1 MIMGKKNNL
10 LLSTQS
16 IKGELHP
23 SLFNMKDEDTS
34 NVSAQQ
40 FAAIFGKFPS
50 VLTSRF
56 DNGKVNYEEALPFV
70 KSYLEAEGFEIY
82 MQLEDSVFY
91 NKLGPHMLKAKF
103 NDENLDASCYAYS
116 FINMDKQIIITYW
129 HDRAILDCI
138 YHIEDKGALHFL
150 EDFTMQYR
158 NRFVTKE
165 PQVNTIKYLC
175 KRNNDFDTRSMEI
188 NEPVDFNLHQLY
200 NDDFVEVDKNIKS
213 FIEEKCSGLVILHGI
228 QGSGKTTYIRHLINC
243 SEKTFV
249 YLPMEMASYLS
260 DPGLMTYIKQYL
272 QDSVI
277 IIEDCE
283 QLLQDRSSSP
293 YQINAGLSNILNIS
307 DGLLGDSLCLKF
319 ICTFNNDIKS
329 IDKALLRKGRL
340 IEKYQF
346 GKLSKE
352 KTANLILKNYGLE
365 GEYGEMTLAE
375 IFNLKHENH
384 GKNPEKRRVGF

>member
-1 MIMGKKNNL
+1 MKIDQSNFVPAMP
-10 LLSTQS
+10 LSLDQ
-16 IKGELHP
+16 P
-23 SLFNMKDEDTS
+23 SLFNMKDGDTS
-34 NVSAQQ
+34 NVSANQ
-40 FAAIFGKFPS
+40 FAYFFGKFPS
-50 VLTSRF
+50 VLTSKF
-56 DNGKVNYEEALPFV
+56 EYGKIDYEKAMSFVNNFLV
-70 KSYLEAEGFEIY
+70 SEGFEIF

-91 NKLGPHMLKAKF
+91 NKLSSESLKSKF
-103 NDENLDASCYAYS
+103 NDDHLKANCYGYS
-116 FINMDKQIIITYW
+116 FINKKREMIITYW
-129 HDRAILDCI
+129 HDIATLDCI
-138 YHIEDKGALHFL
+138 YDIENKESQQFV
-150 EDFTMQYR
+150 ENFTMEYR
-158 NRFVTKE
+158 KQFVMKV
-165 PQVNTIKYLC
+165 PQINSIKYLC
-175 KRNNDFDTRSMEI
+175 KKYNDFDTKSMEI
-188 NEPVDFNLHQLY
+188 NEPVDFDLSMLY
-200 NDDFVEVDKNIKS
+200 NDDFIDVDKNIKN
-213 FIEEKCSGLVILHGI
+213 FIEEKSSGLVILHGE
-228 QGSGKTTYIRHLINC
+228 QGTGKTTYIRHLINC

-283 QLLQDRSSSP
+283 QLLQDRGSSP

-340 IEKYQF
+340 IDKYQF

-365 GEYGEMTLAE
+365 GDFGEMTLAE

-384 GKNPEKRRVGF
+384 GKNPEKKRIGF

>member
-1 MIMGKKNNL
+1 MDKKINP
-10 LLSTQS
+10 LLSTKS
-16 IKGELHP
+16 TNRDLHP
-23 SLFNMKDEDTS
+23 SLFNMKEEDTS

-40 FAAIFGKFPS
+40 FAAFFGKFPS

-56 DNGKVNYEEALPFV
+56 EHGKVDYENALPFV
-70 KSYLEAEGFEIY
+70 KSYLESEGFEIY

-91 NKLGPHMLKAKF
+91 NKLGPDDLKAKF
-103 NDENLDASCYAYS
+103 NDDNMEVSCYAYS

-129 HDRAILDCI
+129 HERAILDCI
-138 YHIEDKGALHFL
+138 YYIGDKDALHFL

-158 NRFVTKE
+158 NRFVKKE

-175 KRNNDFDTRSMEI
+175 KRRDDFDTRSMEI

-200 NDDFVEVDKNIKS
+200 NDDFAEVDKNIKC
-213 FIEEKCSGLVILHGI
+213 FIEEKSSGLVILHGI

-243 SEKTFV
+243 SEKNFV

-260 DPGLMTYIKQYL
+260 DPGLLTFIKQYL

-283 QLLQDRSSSP
+283 QLLQDRSSSSN
-293 YQINAGLSNILNIS
+293 QINAGLSNILNIS

-340 IEKYQF
+340 IDKYQF

-352 KTANLILKNYGLE
+352 KTATLISKKYGLE

-384 GKNPEKRRVGF
+384 GKNPDKKRIGF